1 MVKSVVG
8 AILGVVGIN
17 HIIQGIVATVTDI
30 GVKVGMADEDDW
42 EFIHPGPLQKPVFD
56 SAPRYPIL
64 SAAPKYSTKP
74 QQSLFSTAPLS
85 LARVVP
91 SGTPKRLP
99 DNLDHR
105 PGSVAKLTDAKRGA
119 SPATPLQPEPQSS
132 GIHVFQGKTSASSR
146 VSRAKKPSD
155 IAWIVELWVEILQW
169 FGETSSFF
177 MEIRH
182 SEKFRHFAVVVLDA
196 FAPSTMA
203 KYLTC
208 LQSFCKVCD
217 DLRINIQDLTSV
229 QVLDI
234 AQMGKRNS
242 GASGGLILKSLKW
255 IFKHA
260 NISSLSIMD
269 SPLIAHWDKSKIP
282 RDRAEALPLP
292 LYVIIAWERRLLEKG
307 CTLLEKLLLGSFLLM
322 VWSGLRYSDLQ
333 RTIWKSISY
342 NFAELRAICWRTKT
356 CTKGQPYGLLASG
369 FLSRG
374 DHNWLFVFLQS
385 QDSIRASAE
394 FLDDEDFILP
404 EFDAFG
410 VVYPLRP
417 MSYAAALL
425 RFRQSLAIPWRSN
438 SSTSEIHTSSYT
450 IHCMKSTLLS
460 WGSQLAQSGLVTTE
474 QRRQQG
480 HHKALTTSIS
490 LYSRDDV
497 HGQVKFHGTLISQVR
512 DGWRPTLPQHRGGQL
527 PTVEPSVSIE
537 AFRKPIPAYNFQT
550 IRVHQSGTP
559 INVSVDIGDSAE
571 IDADVSSDESS
582 SSSSSDSSDDEATTV
597 SASASSLIC
606 FGRFRSVTH
615 AMISSSADQSNI
627 ATWQGDS
634 IQTACGVRFA
644 SNRIQLSYVSSQ
656 VNNLT
661 FCQHRACHKILAMKL

>member
-1 MVKSVVG
+1 
-8 AILGVVGIN
+8 
-17 HIIQGIVATVTDI
+17 
-30 GVKVGMADEDDW
+30 MADEDDW

-64 SAAPKYSTKP
+64 SAAPKHSTKP
-74 QQSLFSTAPLS
+74 QQSLISTAPLS
-85 LARVVP
+85 LALGVP

-119 SPATPLQPEPQSS
+119 SPATSLQPEPQSI
-132 GIHVFQGKTSASSR
+132 GIQIFHGKTSASSR
-146 VSRAKKPSD
+146 LSRAKKPSD

-260 NISSLSIMD
+260 NISLLSIMD

-342 NFAELRAICWRTKT
+342 
-356 CTKGQPYGLLASG
+356 
-369 FLSRG
+369 
-374 DHNWLFVFLQS
+374 V
-385 QDSIRASAE
+385 
-394 FLDDEDFILP
+394 
-404 EFDAFG
+404 
-410 VVYPLRP
+410 
-417 MSYAAALL
+417 
-425 RFRQSLAIPWRSN
+425 
-438 SSTSEIHTSSYT
+438 
-450 IHCMKSTLLS
+450 TLLN
-460 WGSQLAQSGLVTTE
+460 SGPFAGARKLV
-474 QRRQQG
+474 R
-480 HHKALTTSIS
+480 KD
-490 LYSRDDV
+490 SRMD
-497 HGQVKFHGTLISQVR
+497 
-512 DGWRPTLPQHRGGQL
+512 
-527 PTVEPSVSIE
+527 
-537 AFRKPIPAYNFQT
+537 
-550 IRVHQSGTP
+550 
-559 INVSVDIGDSAE
+559 
-571 IDADVSSDESS
+571 
-582 SSSSSDSSDDEATTV
+582 
-597 SASASSLIC
+597 C
-606 FGRFRSVTH
+606 
-615 AMISSSADQSNI
+615 
-627 ATWQGDS
+627 
-634 IQTACGVRFA
+634 
-644 SNRIQLSYVSSQ
+644 
-656 VNNLT
+656 
-661 FCQHRACHKILAMKL
+661 